1 MSTPEGRKSPKH
13 ERVTRAT
20 AAATAAA
27 ASKAPAQTAAAA
39 APKAL
44 EEMASMAPEQ
54 TVSKAKDEDSD
65 DNSRIDRL
73 ETDIK
78 ILQRTNS
85 ILLGEINELKK
96 LITVL
101 SRQVKALTFQQSS
114 SSRPGPSKPPS
125 RPVKAPKP
133 ETSAHDFK
141 GLIEKGLTS
150 ELTKKALSFPESAR
164 LKGISNYEQWYKA
177 LRLTFKAYNLEGFLN
192 DINGFNTTNSQIQTM
207 LLLLIK
213 ESLSPQITASIT
225 WIDSPEKALN
235 YITNQY
241 NHQEN
246 TLRNSLYKEFHALKL
261 SAKRPVEGFNSAFNK
276 LLNRLTVL
284 GVIIDPKDVSN
295 QYINTVEKAY
305 PAWAER
311 QRSALRQA
319 MALGFSVKRLNLPYL
334 QGDLAADNR
343 ANKPYYNQG
352 QGQD

>member
-27 ASKAPAQTAAAA
+27 ASKAPAQTATAAA
-39 APKAL
+39 SKAPAQTATAAASKAPAQTAAATAPKAL

-54 TVSKAKDEDSD
+54 TASKAKEEDSD
-65 DNSRIDRL
+65 DDSRVDRL

-78 ILQRTNS
+78 VLQRTDS
-85 ILLGEINELKK
+85 ILIGEINKLKE
-96 LITVL
+96 LITML
-101 SRQVKALTFQQSS
+101 SRQVKALSFQQNS
-114 SSRPGPSKPPS
+114 SSRPGPSKPLS
-125 RPVKAPKP
+125 RPIKAPKP
-133 ETSAHDFK
+133 EPSAHNFK
-141 GLIEKGLTS
+141 GLIKKGLAS

-164 LKGISNYEQWYKA
+164 LKGISNYEQWYKT
-177 LRLTFKAYNLEGFLN
+177 LRLTFRAYNLKGLLN
-192 DINGFNTTNSQIQTM
+192 DINGFNTTNSQIQAI

-225 WIDSPEKALN
+225 WIDSPKKALS

-261 SAKRPVEGFNSAFNK
+261 NAKRPVKGFNSAFNK

-284 GVIIDPKDVSN
+284 RVIINPKDISN
-295 QYINTVEKAY
+295 QYINTMEKAY
-305 PAWAER
+305 PA
-311 QRSALRQA
+311 
-319 MALGFSVKRLNLPYL
+319 
-334 QGDLAADNR
+334 
-343 ANKPYYNQG
+343 
-352 QGQD
+352 